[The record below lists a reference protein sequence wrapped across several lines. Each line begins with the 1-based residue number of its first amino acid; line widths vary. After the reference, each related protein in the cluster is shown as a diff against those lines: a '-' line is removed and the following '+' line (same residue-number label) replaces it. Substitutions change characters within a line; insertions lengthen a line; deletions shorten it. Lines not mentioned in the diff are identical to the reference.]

1 MSYWTNST
9 ARMSNRTLETFTRGG
24 KRLPGDQ
31 THEKKSITCQNF
43 FSVKSPKSLLTTSQQ
58 FKTKQLEFEP
68 IFLRII
74 LLFDVFVHFGN
85 FCCKHGLSL
94 WLSSF
99 YLFIYFYHPAYFCC
113 YGSSSWQTHAQVSF
127 CASVRFCSLNTLF
140 LSLSLP
146 AQPTISQTR
155 VFPAQSENKEHQEP
169 PSKFT
174 PGSSVSPPPS
184 YNSPLPC
191 DQDGLVARQLQHRR
205 REKNW
210 SVGAQGSLSQALHIS
225 LRACEC
231 VHVGVRVCVCEWMR
245 ECVDERERE
254 TKRE

>member
-1 MSYWTNST
+1 MSYWTNSA

-127 CASVRFCSLNTLF
+127 CASVRFCSLNTL
-140 LSLSLP
+140 SLS
-146 AQPTISQTR
+146 
-155 VFPAQSENKEHQEP
+155 H
-169 PSKFT
+169 
-174 PGSSVSPPPS
+174 
-184 YNSPLPC
+184 
-191 DQDGLVARQLQHRR
+191 
-205 REKNW
+205 
-210 SVGAQGSLSQALHIS
+210 SLSFS
-225 LRACEC
+225 LSPCATNDFSDQ
-231 VHVGVRVCVCEWMR
+231 GFSSS
-245 ECVDERERE
+245 
-254 TKRE
+254 KRE